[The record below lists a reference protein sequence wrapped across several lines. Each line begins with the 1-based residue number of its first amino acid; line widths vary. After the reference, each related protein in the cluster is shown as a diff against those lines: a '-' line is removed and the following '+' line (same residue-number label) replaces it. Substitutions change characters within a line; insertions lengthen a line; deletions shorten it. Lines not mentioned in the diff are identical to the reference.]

1 MKTYLKTG
9 SGILLLLTL
18 IFAVFCFAS
27 CEKDGEHVHSF
38 KETVVPPSCTDGYTL
53 HVCTVCGYSYTDQY
67 TEGIGHS
74 FTDEKVD
81 AACNANQTIKHT
93 CTVCGYSYSDETD
106 ERGTIHDLQKQS
118 IVAPTHSE
126 GGYTIYRCTGCGL
139 TEHRDPTDPVDFS
152 VGLEYRTFA
161 DGTTVV
167 SGFGTCKDTDLVVPA
182 VNEYGQTVTGFGIDN
197 HTDSRLSS
205 VRSLTIPDGCV
216 SIPLAEFNLFT
227 NLESLTIAT
236 TSMKYSLEPLFYASS
251 QNGGYPS
258 TFTTLS
264 IVGPSIPDGVTLS
277 GCDTLTTVTL
287 DERITKIPANFF
299 KNCVKLSKIEFS
311 PSVTSIGKFS
321 FYNTAITSFT
331 LPERV
336 TGIPESAFENCK
348 KLVNFTFNDS
358 VRTIGFRA
366 FSGCAKL
373 ASLDLPGS
381 LTLLNE
387 ESFAGCSSLRSV
399 EIPQKI
405 ASLPRYL
412 FSGCSSLSSVT
423 LPARVTKL
431 NYQAFAGTAIRSFT
445 YPATVTEDDGAF
457 AGCKAL
463 TEIHYHDK
471 MTKIGSLAGC
481 SGLTSVVIPNGI
493 KELPINLFDGC
504 TKLVEFVF
512 PEGITQIP
520 AYCFARCSSLTE
532 IVVPDTVTEI
542 GELAFYQCAK
552 LRKVVL
558 PEGITRLE
566 RDVFS
571 ESPVLS
577 EVNLPS
583 TLTEIAMRAFR
594 DCKGLTSIV
603 LPSSLTSIGEWAFMG
618 SGLTSL
624 TLDCRAAIYHHAFAN
639 CASLKSIDIGGHPS
653 FAEQVFENCSALETV
668 ILREGVTAI
677 SREMFAGCPLISEL
691 NFPST
696 LAYIGDD
703 AFSSCTLLTSL
714 TLPASMTTM
723 TRSALRGCT
732 SISTLTILASGL
744 EVNTQSIPLTT
755 LIIGEG
761 VEVIAPGLCKDN
773 TLLTSVTLPESLR
786 VISEKAFYGCTGLT
800 EITFPSSLETVGDE
814 AFRKSGLTSVSF
826 TSPTL
831 TIGNSAF
838 RECTSVSAASF
849 ADGAVT
855 TTGYAFY
862 GCTALTDLS
871 GTAGL
876 AVRDRTDFPA
886 RFETVVSGMHF
897 FGTTLL
903 YVENDFIDSIVEIPD
918 NVTMIA
924 TGAFRDCTVFREVHF
939 PAGLKTISPSAFQG
953 CTRLQRVTL
962 PAGLTSLGESAF
974 EGCTALTE
982 IVFPDQLEAIPSR
995 VVYGCDQLTTVTLG
1009 SAIREIASDVYFALN
1024 YYQNTGLT
1032 KRTFYIVN
1040 YPGTAEEWSAVL
1052 TNGSFFESCTI
1063 VCTDRR
1069 IAQPVFSGSATNG
1082 TYVIDSD
1089 LTMTLTGNNKGLY
1102 EQDLFGITNKTQKV
1116 RRLVISEGVT
1126 ELIFKS
1132 SVVFTSLE
1140 EVIFPSTLVSFPI
1153 NSFTNTPWYQNGTF
1167 YDENGLFILNGSL
1180 IRAHTDLVGVLELP
1194 AGLTYI
1200 GTNAFASCRDLT
1212 EVRIPSGVTGIGES
1226 AFSGCSALAYVNFP
1240 EGLISIGRNAFS
1252 GCKALNGVV
1261 LPSTLRKMGDS
1272 PFSLCDSLEELT
1284 IPAGVREFSLIA
1296 SHCPNLK
1303 TLIVN
1308 APVKE
1313 SDRVVWYCSALE
1325 VVIVGEGSTALGESA
1340 IYDCSALRA
1349 IVIPATVTKVD
1360 CISLSTGLYFRSAS
1374 NLETVKTAISKLFRL
1389 GGKMVNTY
1397 LYSETQP
1404 ASAGYWHFDENG
1416 LPVLWD

>member
-1 MKTYLKTG
+1 MKTTLKKG
-9 SGILLLLTL
+9 SVILLLLTL
-18 IFAVFCFAS
+18 LIAVTFCFAS
-27 CEKDGEHVHSF
+27 CEKDEEGTHEHQF
-38 KETVVPPSCTDGYTL
+38 EETVVPPSCTDGYTL
-53 HVCTVCGYSYTDQY
+53 HVCSICGYSYTDRY
-67 TEGIGHS
+67 TEGNGHS
-74 FTDEKVD
+74 FTDKKVD
-81 AACNANQTIKHT
+81 AACNAHQTIKHT
-93 CTVCGYSYSDETD
+93 CSVCGYSYSDETD
-106 ERGTIHDLQKQS
+106 ELGTIHDLQKRS
-118 IVAPTHSE
+118 VIAPTHSA

-139 TEHRDPTDPVDFS
+139 TEQRDPTDPVDVS
-152 VGLEYRTFA
+152 VGLEYRTIS
-161 DGTTVV
+161 DGTVVV

-182 VNEYGQTVTGFGIDN
+182 VNEHGQVVSGFGVDDR
-197 HTDSRLSS
+197 TDSRLSR
-205 VRSLTIPDGCV
+205 VRSLTIPETCV
-216 SIPLAEFNLFT
+216 HIPLGEFNLLT
-227 NLESLTIAT
+227 NLETLTIA
-236 TSMKYSLEPLFYASS
+236 SAAMRYSLRPLFFESS
-251 QNGGYPS
+251 AYGGYPS
-258 TFTTLS
+258 TFTTLHV
-264 IVGPSIPDGVTLS
+264 VGSSLPEGVTIS

-287 DERITKIPANFF
+287 DERITKIPDNFF

-311 PSVTSIGKFS
+311 PSVTSIGEFS

-331 LPERV
+331 VPAGV
-336 TGIPESAFENCK
+336 KTIPESAFELCK
-348 KLVNFTFNDS
+348 QLTNFTFHDS
-358 VRTIGFRA
+358 VSTIGYRA
-366 FSGCAKL
+366 FKGCAKL
-373 ASLDLPGS
+373 ASLDLPDS
-381 LTLLNE
+381 LLLLNE
-387 ESFAGCSSLRSV
+387 ESFADCSSLRSV

-457 AGCKAL
+457 AGCKTL
-463 TEIHYHDK
+463 TEIRYHDK
-471 MTKIGSLAGC
+471 MTKIGRLAGC
-481 SGLTSVVIPNGI
+481 TGLTSVVIPDGI
-493 KELPINLFDGC
+493 TELPGNLFDGC
-504 TKLVEFVF
+504 KQLVEFVL
-512 PEGITQIP
+512 PAGITRIP
-520 AYCFARCSSLTE
+520 EYCFARCSSLTE
-532 IVVPDTVTEI
+532 VVVPDSVTEI

-594 DCKGLTSIV
+594 DCKGLASIA

-624 TLDCRAAIYHHAFAN
+624 TLDCSAIVYHHAFAN
-639 CASLKSIDIGGHPS
+639 CASLKSVDLGGRPR
-653 FAEQVFENCSALETV
+653 FADQVFENCSALETLV
-668 ILREGVTAI
+668 LRDGVTAI
-677 SREMFAGCPLISEL
+677 ANQMFAGCPLIAEL

-723 TRSALRGCT
+723 SRSALRGCT

-849 ADGAVT
+849 ADGAVS

-862 GCTALTDLS
+862 GCTALNELS
-871 GTAGL
+871 GTSGVS
-876 AVRDRTDFPA
+876 VRDATDFPA
-886 RFETVVSGMHF
+886 RFETVESGMHF

-953 CTRLQRVTL
+953 CTRLQRVEI
-962 PAGLTSLGESAF
+962 PAGVTSLGESAF

-982 IVFPDQLEAIPSR
+982 IVFPDQLEIIPSR

-1009 SAIREIASDVYFALN
+1009 DGLREVASDF
-1024 YYQNTGLT
+1024 YYPKNQYNSGAA
-1032 KRTFYIVN
+1032 KRRTFFLVN
-1040 YPGTAEEWSAVL
+1040 YPGTADEWSSVE
-1052 TNGSFFESCTI
+1052 GIGDSFFD
-1063 VCTDRR
+1063 VCTVVCSDQR
-1069 IAQPVFSGSATNG
+1069 IVKTIYSKKVSVGGF
-1082 TYVIDSD
+1082 YIDSD
-1089 LTMTLTGNNKGLY
+1089 LTLTIYGNGVFNHQFSII
-1102 EQDLFGITNKTQKV
+1102 ETQYLAFF
-1116 RRLVISEGVT
+1116 RRLTISEGIT
-1126 ELIFKS
+1126 GLTDNSIYSELIKT
-1132 SVVFTSLE
+1132 VE
-1140 EVIFPSTLVSFPI
+1140 EIDFPSTLKSFPLD
-1153 NSFTNTPWYQNGTF
+1153 SFVNTPWYQNGSF

-1180 IRAHTDLVGVLELP
+1180 IRGSTGLSGKLEIP
-1194 AGLTYI
+1194 ATV
-1200 GTNAFASCRDLT
+1200 A
-1212 EVRIPSGVTGIGES
+1212 EIGE
-1226 AFSGCSALAYVNFP
+1226 
-1240 EGLISIGRNAFS
+1240 NAFS
-1252 GCKALNGVV
+1252 NCADLVEVVVPEGVTKINAGAFMNCTALKTVV
-1261 LPSTLRKMGDS
+1261 LPSSLRELNSSFMNCSALETLTIPEGVTTLKNGVV
-1272 PFSLCDSLEELT
+1272 FNCDSLK
-1284 IPAGVREFSLIA
+1284 V
-1296 SHCPNLK
+1296 
-1303 TLIVN
+1303 LIVN
-1308 APVKE
+1308 APVKATDALAGYCDSLE
-1313 SDRVVWYCSALE
+1313 TVVL
-1325 VVIVGEGSTALGESA
+1325 GNGSTVFGQNAFNSCPAIKTLVVPESVTKIESA
-1340 IYDCSALRA
+1340 SL
-1349 IVIPATVTKVD
+1349 PAAF
-1360 CISLSTGLYFRSAS
+1360 YFVSDS
-1374 NLETVKTAISKLFRL
+1374 NLETIRSALSSRVPADRFVS
-1389 GGKMVNTY
+1389 Y

-1404 ASAGYWHFDENG
+1404 ASAGYWHYDENG